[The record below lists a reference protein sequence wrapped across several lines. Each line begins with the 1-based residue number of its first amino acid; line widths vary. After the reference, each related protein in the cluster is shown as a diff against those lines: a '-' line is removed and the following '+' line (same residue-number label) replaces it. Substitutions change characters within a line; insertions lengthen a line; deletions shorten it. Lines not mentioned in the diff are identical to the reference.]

1 MHGQGDLSGA
11 HVAYDEALKI
21 DPNNAQAK
29 SGLASIKNAME
40 SAQSNNDPMKTF
52 TNAFKDPN
60 LLQKLASNPK
70 TSHLLANSDFVSKLQ
85 RIQTNPQGLSPG
97 DLQDP
102 NILAVF
108 GALMGID
115 MSFQERPAGSSEG
128 MPQDTEMPDLE
139 PSKPAPTKKET
150 KPEPEPDSED
160 EERAEKKRNKAKA
173 DAEKELGTKSYKK
186 KQFDEAIEHYEKAW
200 ETYKDITYLNNLGAV
215 YFEKGEIDK
224 VIEMGQEAVKY
235 GKEHFADFKP
245 MAK

>member
-21 DPNNAQAK
+21 DPNNPQAK
-29 SGLASIKNAME
+29 SGLKSIQSAME
-40 SAQSNNDPMKTF
+40 NEQSNNDPMKTF
-52 TNAFKDPN
+52 YNAFKDPN

-70 TSHLLANSDFVSKLQ
+70 TSHLLANSDFIAKLQ
-85 RIQTNPQGLSPG
+85 KIQSNPQGLSPG

-139 PSKPAPTKKET
+139 PPKSAPPPKET
-150 KPEPEPDSED
+150 KPAPELDPED

-186 KQFDEAIEHYEKAW
+186 REFDDAIKHYSKAW
-200 ETYKDITYLNNLGAV
+200 EIYKDITYLNNLAAV
-215 YFEKGEIDK
+215 YFEQGDLDE
-224 VIEMGQEAVKY
+224 VIEVGTEAVKE
-235 GKEHFADFKP
+235 GKEHFAEFKA